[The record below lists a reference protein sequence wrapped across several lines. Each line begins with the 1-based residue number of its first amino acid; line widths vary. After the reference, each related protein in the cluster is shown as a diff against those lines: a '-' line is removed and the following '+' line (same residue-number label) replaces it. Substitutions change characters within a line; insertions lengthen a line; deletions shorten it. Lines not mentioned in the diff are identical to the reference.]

1 VREAMMTDRPNFASS
16 YSRKPYNEI
25 VEDILNDITKGI
37 AREKFVFKGA
47 QPDYLLSTRPRNIVN
62 VEGTARGRQHV
73 FEKNSDYVFLED
85 RGVLSWRGTARPD
98 EGTEFKVTYAF
109 KDASGLSDTNP
120 GSVLRTIVE
129 AVSKELDHL
138 YEKMDGV
145 YRSAFLDTAAG
156 SALDNVAALI
166 GIERKPSTRAMGYV
180 TFWRDSDPPDVAISK
195 ETVLFDGRDSYPLNE
210 GPLKLITSVSGI
222 VKGISYSFS
231 KGKDFDNDKEKNSVV
246 WLLGGAKPDTN
257 TPFSVD
263 YLVHERIFVPRDLL
277 VSTSSSQKSNVMLF
291 ETIHE
296 ATLKKSETGKWEAHV
311 QVRALVPGNQGN
323 VIAGAIVLMPK
334 PAIGVEHIVN
344 RSNLAGGADT
354 ETDEFLRGRARQAL
368 ELAGKATIGSLRTAL
383 ESIEGIQSAP
393 RIRENPDGVPGLIKV
408 VIDGGDEAEISRVIE
423 DTRAAGIRVEFYR
436 PKIVSLDFELVVVP
450 KIINMSSAKLDSL
463 KSLISAKIMQ
473 FVSALRID
481 EDLVYYQLLSAILGI
496 EGVRDIKQMT
506 IDVFK
511 DGTKVSTSSKENIV
525 ASADERLYPR
535 IVNVTFQED
544 QNR

>member
-1 VREAMMTDRPNFASS
+1 MESRPNNFTLSSS
-16 YSRKPYNEI
+16 YTRKPYTEI

-37 AREKFVFKGA
+37 AREKFVFKGS
-47 QPDYLLSTRPRNIVN
+47 QPDYLLSARPRGIVEI
-62 VEGTARGRQHV
+62 EGTSRGRKYV
-73 FEKNSDYVFLED
+73 FEKNSDYAFLEE
-85 RGVLSWRGTARPD
+85 RGVVAWGGGATRPD
-98 EGTEFKVTYAF
+98 EGTEFKVTYTF

-129 AVSKELDHL
+129 AVSKELDYL
-138 YEKMDGV
+138 YEQMDGV
-145 YRSAFLDTAAG
+145 YKSAFVDTAAG
-156 SALDNVAALI
+156 TALDNVASLI
-166 GIERKPSTRAMGYV
+166 GIERKPATRSMGYV

-195 ETVLFDGRDSYPLNE
+195 ETMLFDGRDSYPLNE
-210 GPLKLITSVSGI
+210 GPLKAITSVSGI
-222 VKGISYSFS
+222 LKGISYSFN
-231 KGKDFDNDKEKNSVV
+231 KGKDYDTDIAKNSLV

-263 YLVHERIFVPRDLL
+263 YIVHEKIFVPRGML
-277 VSTSSSQKSNVMLF
+277 VSTPSSQKSSIMLF
-291 ETIHE
+291 ETMQE
-296 ATLKKSETGKWEAHV
+296 ATLKRSDSGKWETDV
-311 QVRALVPGNQGN
+311 QVRAVVPGYQGN
-323 VIAGAIVLMPK
+323 VIAGAIALMPK

-344 RSNLAGGADT
+344 RSNLAGGADI

-393 RIRENPDGVPGLIKV
+393 RIRENPDGIPGLIKV
-408 VIDGGDEAEISRVIE
+408 VIDGGDEGEIGRVIE

-436 PKIVSLDFELVVVP
+436 PKIVSLDFDLIVVP
-450 KIINMSSAKLDSL
+450 KIANMPSAKLEAL
-463 KSLISAKIMQ
+463 KALISAKIME

-481 EDLVYYQLLSAILGI
+481 EDLVYYQLLSAVLGI

-511 DGTKVSTSSKENIV
+511 DGTKASTSSKENIV

-535 IVNVTFQED
+535 IVNLTFQED
-544 QNR
+544 LNR